1 LLAGEYWLLKKFF
14 HWSITD
20 DRFLVMRSI
29 LFTVNWLPFVIFL
42 VLLAR
47 LADDLGVTDWGRIFV
62 VASGCF
68 ATLMIPFATT
78 LNNHTVAASSAMFAL
93 YAALRLRTTTKG
105 IQRGSKIEDRGS
117 SPGRGQPID
126 PSQPVILDPPT
137 YASLHSILDFQSSI
151 LHPRSSFLLAGFFA
165 GFTACSE
172 LPATS
177 FLVSLFFIMF
187 WLDRKRALTLYLP
200 AAALP
205 IAFFFLTNYWAIGQ
219 LKPAYGEFGGP
230 WYEYE
235 GSHWLNKPGEVRHG
249 IDFAYQYENKAA
261 YAFHLLLGHHGL
273 FSLTPIFLLGLVGG
287 VATLVAM
294 ARGRA
299 SGVSYDPGNTN
310 AKTGTLTR
318 PDRRN
323 NLIAALTMTLL
334 VVVVGFYI
342 INTGNYG
349 GWTAGPRWL
358 MWLTPFLLLSMQP
371 AVDWLAPRRWG
382 RIMAYLLLAIS
393 VISASYPAWNPWRH
407 PWLYNWME
415 KLDWIRY

>member
-1 LLAGEYWLLKKFF
+1 
-14 HWSITD
+14 
-20 DRFLVMRSI
+20 
-29 LFTVNWLPFVIFL
+29 

-47 LADDLGVTDWGRIFV
+47 LADELGATDWGRIFV

-78 LNNHTVAASSAMFAL
+78 LNNHTVAACSAMFAL
-93 YAALRLRTTTKG
+93 YPALRMLAEN
-105 IQRGSKIEDRGS
+105 EDRGLRIED
-117 SPGRGQPID
+117 GEAEEGFR
-126 PSQPVILDPPT
+126 
-137 YASLHSILDFQSSI
+137 FSI

-273 FSLTPIFLLGLVGG
+273 FSLTPIFLFGLVGG

-294 ARGRA
+294 AR
-299 SGVSYDPGNTN
+299 GVSYDPGNTN

-323 NLIAALTMTLL
+323 NLIAGLTMTLL

-358 MWLTPFLLLSMQP
+358 IWLTPFLLLSMQP

-382 RIMAYLLLAIS
+382 RIVAYLLLAIS
-393 VISASYPAWNPWRH
+393 AISASYPAWNPWRH

>member
-1 LLAGEYWLLKKFF
+1 
-14 HWSITD
+14 
-20 DRFLVMRSI
+20 MRTI

-68 ATLMIPFATT
+68 ATLMIPFPTT
-78 LNNHTVAASSAMFAL
+78 LNNHTVAACSAMFAL
-93 YAALRLRTTTKG
+93 YAALRLRTTNKG

-137 YASLHSILDFQSSI
+137 YASLHSILDPQFSN
-151 LHPRSSFLLAGFFA
+151 LNPRSSFLLAGFFA
-165 GFTACSE
+165 GFSACSE

-177 FLVSLFFIMF
+177 FLVSLFFIML

-200 AAALP
+200 AAAIP

-299 SGVSYDPGNTN
+299 SGVSYDPGNN
-310 AKTGTLTR
+310 HTGAFRRPARQTR
-318 PDRRN
+318 SFRCR
-323 NLIAALTMTLL
+323 
-334 VVVVGFYI
+334 
-342 INTGNYG
+342 
-349 GWTAGPRWL
+349 
-358 MWLTPFLLLSMQP
+358 
-371 AVDWLAPRRWG
+371 
-382 RIMAYLLLAIS
+382 
-393 VISASYPAWNPWRH
+393 
-407 PWLYNWME
+407 
-415 KLDWIRY
+415 